1 MGFNYLTEVLT
12 MMKELVEKMSPWVGL
27 LVLGIFLL
35 LTISVV
41 RTSLFGEVEG
51 EKHIYFEIVFLL
63 LLAVVG
69 ELVVVYTKQPS
80 VMILMILGL
89 FMSPSFLALSWGF
102 LISLNLPF
110 NIPANPP
117 DILRLE
123 NVLTVFAQLGA
134 VILLFKVGMH
144 NKIERIF
151 AADNLVVAVAGV
163 ILPFVVGYLYAIYAG
178 GSFAYAMFVAAAL
191 TATSVGVT
199 VAILKEF
206 KLLNE
211 RFAEIIIGAAVLD
224 DILGLLVLSF
234 VINLTGTTG
243 SESLLMSLVLTFI
256 TAMVFLVGSV
266 LAGNYFV
273 RYLDQEGMS
282 PKRFMLILAFVLFY
296 AYFAEFI
303 KLSAIV
309 GAFMAGI
316 ILNKSKHHDEIEEKT
331 YGLEM
336 LFMPIFFISLGTF
349 MDVYALGT
357 FLVPILVLSVLA
369 IATKVV
375 GCGGAALFAKLKSLE
390 AIIVGFGMS
399 PRGEVALIVAAIGLT
414 TGILNNSEYSIIA
427 TMALLTTLV
436 TPPILQ
442 ALISRREKEA
452 TS

>member
-1 MGFNYLTEVLT
+1 
-12 MMKELVEKMSPWVGL
+12 MKSTIEKLSPIIGL
-27 LVLGIFLL
+27 LILGIFLL
-35 LTISVV
+35 LSIFVI
-41 RTSLFGEVEG
+41 RTSVFGEVEG

-63 LLAVVG
+63 LLAVAG
-69 ELVVVYTKQPS
+69 ELVVAYTKQPS
-80 VMILMILGL
+80 VMILMVLGI
-89 FMSPSFLALSWGF
+89 FMSSSFLDLSWNI
-102 LISLNLPF
+102 LTSLNLPF
-110 NIPANPP
+110 KIPANPP

-151 AADNLVVAVAGV
+151 AFDNLIVAIAGIV
-163 ILPFVVGYLYAIYAG
+163 LPFAVGYLYASYVG
-178 GSFAYAMFVAAAL
+178 GSFAYSMFVAAAL

-234 VINLTGTTG
+234 VINVTSATG
-243 SESLLMSLVLTFI
+243 SESILASIILTLI
-256 TAMVFLVGSV
+256 TAVVFLFGSV

-273 RYLDQEGMS
+273 KYLDQKEMS
-282 PKRFMLILAFVLFY
+282 PKIFMLILAFVLFY

-316 ILNKSKHHDEIEEKT
+316 ILNKSKHHGEIEEKT

-336 LFMPIFFISLGTF
+336 LFMPIFFISLGTL
-349 MDVYALGT
+349 MDINALAT
-357 FLVPILVLSVLA
+357 FLVPILILSFLA
-369 IATKVV
+369 ILTKVI
-375 GCGGAALFAKLKSLE
+375 GCGLAAIFAKLKSLE
-390 AIIVGFGMS
+390 AAIVGFGMS
-399 PRGEVALIVAAIGLT
+399 PRGEVALIVASIGLT
-414 TGILNNSEYSIIA
+414 TKILNASEYSIIA
-427 TMALLTTLV
+427 SMALLTTLV

-442 ALISRREKEA
+442 VLIRKIEKR
-452 TS
+452 TSG

>member
-1 MGFNYLTEVLT
+1 
-12 MMKELVEKMSPWVGL
+12 MKETIEKASPLIGL
-27 LVLGIFLL
+27 LVLGIFIL

-63 LLAVVG
+63 LLAVAG

-89 FMSPSFLALSWGF
+89 FMSPSFLHLSWDF
-102 LISLNLPF
+102 LHSLNLPF
-110 NIPANPP
+110 NIPSNPP

-123 NVLTVFAQLGA
+123 NILTVFAQLGA

-151 AADNLVVAVAGV
+151 AFDNLIVAIAGIV
-163 ILPFVVGYLYAIYAG
+163 LPFVVGYFYAIYAG
-178 GSFAYAMFVAAAL
+178 GSFAYSMFVAAAL

-224 DILGLLVLSF
+224 DILGLLVLSL
-234 VINLTGTTG
+234 VINITGASAGESIIIPLLLT
-243 SESLLMSLVLTFI
+243 LI
-256 TAMVFLVGSV
+256 TAIVFLLGSV

-273 RYLDQEGMS
+273 KYLDRREMS
-282 PKRFMLILAFVLFY
+282 PKIFMLILAFVLFY

-336 LFMPIFFISLGTF
+336 LFLPIFFISLGTL
-349 MDVYALGT
+349 MDINALVT
-357 FLVPILVLSVLA
+357 FLTPILILSFLA
-369 IATKVV
+369 ILTKVV
-375 GCGGAALFAKLKSLE
+375 GCGVAAIFAKLKSLE
-390 AIIVGFGMS
+390 AAIVGFGMS
-399 PRGEVALIVAAIGLT
+399 PRGEVALIVASIGLT
-414 TGILNNSEYSIIA
+414 TKILNASEYSIIA

-442 ALISRREKEA
+442 ALISMREKKNVG
-452 TS
+452 

>member
-1 MGFNYLTEVLT
+1 
-12 MMKELVEKMSPWVGL
+12 MKKTIGKISPLIGL
-27 LVLGIFLL
+27 LVLGIFIL
-35 LTISVV
+35 LTISVI
-41 RTSLFGEVEG
+41 RTSLFAEVED

-63 LLAVVG
+63 LLAVGG
-69 ELVVVYTKQPS
+69 ELLVTYTKQPS
-80 VMILMILGL
+80 VMILMVLGL
-89 FMSPSFLALSWGF
+89 LMSPSFLHLSWDF
-102 LISLNLPF
+102 LHSLNLPF

-123 NVLTVFAQLGA
+123 TILTVFAQLGA

-151 AADNLVVAVAGV
+151 AFDNLIVAVAGIV
-163 ILPFVVGYLYAIYAG
+163 LPFIVGYLYASYTG
-178 GSFAYAMFVAAAL
+178 GSFAYSMFVAAAL

-206 KLLNE
+206 KLLEE

-234 VINLTGTTG
+234 AINITGTTG
-243 SESLLMSLVLTFI
+243 GESIIASLVITLI
-256 TAMVFLVGSV
+256 TAVVFLLGSV
-266 LAGNYFV
+266 LAGDYFLK
-273 RYLDQEGMS
+273 YLDQEEMS

-316 ILNKSKHHDEIEEKT
+316 ILNRSKHHEEIEEKT

-336 LFMPIFFISLGTF
+336 LFMPIFFISLGTLI
-349 MDVYALGT
+349 DVNALVT
-357 FLVPILVLSVLA
+357 FFIPIMVLSVLA
-369 IATKVV
+369 ILTKVI
-375 GCGGAALFAKLKSLE
+375 GCGVAAILTKLKSLE
-390 AIIVGFGMS
+390 AAIVGFGMA
-399 PRGEVALIVAAIGLT
+399 PRGEVALIVASIGLT
-414 TGILNNSEYSIIA
+414 TKILDSSEYSIIA
-427 TMALLTTLV
+427 TMALLTTLI

-442 ALISRREKEA
+442 ALIAKMEKQKVG
-452 TS
+452 

>member
-1 MGFNYLTEVLT
+1 MV
-12 MMKELVEKMSPWVGL
+12 KETIEKVSPLAGL
-27 LVLGIFLL
+27 LVLGIFIL

-63 LLAVVG
+63 LLAVAG
-69 ELVVVYTKQPS
+69 ELVVAYTKQPS

-89 FMSPSFLALSWGF
+89 FMSPSFLHISWGV
-102 LISLNLPF
+102 LQSMNLPF
-110 NIPANPP
+110 SIPANPP

-123 NVLTVFAQLGA
+123 TVLSVFAQLGA

-151 AADNLVVAVAGV
+151 AFDNLIVAIAGIV
-163 ILPFVVGYLYAIYAG
+163 LPFVVGYVYADYAG
-178 GSFAYAMFVAAAL
+178 GSFAYSMFVAAAL

-206 KLLNE
+206 KMLNE

-234 VINLTGTTG
+234 VINITGASG
-243 SESLLMSLVLTFI
+243 GESMVVSILITLV
-256 TAMVFLVGSV
+256 TAAVFLLGSV
-266 LAGNYFV
+266 LAGNYFLK
-273 RYLDQEGMS
+273 YLDREEMS

-316 ILNKSKHHDEIEEKT
+316 ILNQSKHHAEIEEKT
-331 YGLEM
+331 FGLEM

-349 MDVYALGT
+349 VDVNALKA
-357 FLVPILVLSVLA
+357 FFVPIVILSILA
-369 IATKVV
+369 IVTKVI
-375 GCGGAALFAKLKSLE
+375 GCGGAAILAKLKFLE
-390 AIIVGFGMS
+390 AAAVGFGMS
-399 PRGEVALIVAAIGLT
+399 PRGEVALIVASIGLST
-414 TGILNNSEYSIIA
+414 RILDASEYSVLA

-442 ALISRREKEA
+442 ALIIKIGKEK
-452 TS
+452 TGN

>member
-1 MGFNYLTEVLT
+1 MTEKT
-12 MMKELVEKMSPWVGL
+12 IEKATPLIGL
-27 LVLGIFLL
+27 LILGIFFL
-35 LTISVV
+35 LTLSVI
-41 RTSLFGEVEG
+41 RTSVFGEVEG

-63 LLAVVG
+63 LLAVAG
-69 ELVVVYTKQPS
+69 ELLVTYTKQPS

-89 FMSPSFLALSWGF
+89 FMSPSFLVLSWSF
-102 LISLNLPF
+102 LHSLNLPF
-110 NIPANPP
+110 ALPP
-117 DILRLE
+117 DPPEILRLE
-123 NVLTVFAQLGA
+123 NILSVFAQLGA

-151 AADNLVVAVAGV
+151 AFDNLIVAIAGIV
-163 ILPFVVGYLYAIYAG
+163 LPFAVGYIYASYAG
-178 GSFAYAMFVAAAL
+178 GSFAYSMFVAAAL

-234 VINLTGTTG
+234 VINITGASGQESIVASVLLT
-243 SESLLMSLVLTFI
+243 LM
-256 TAMVFLVGSV
+256 TAFVFLFGSV
-266 LAGNYFV
+266 IAGDYFV
-273 RYLDQEGMS
+273 RYLDRKEMS

-316 ILNKSKHHDEIEEKT
+316 ILNKSKHHSEIEEKT

-336 LFMPIFFISLGTF
+336 LFMPIFFISLGTL
-349 MDVYALGT
+349 MDVNALAK
-357 FLVPILVLSVLA
+357 FFMPILVLSVLA
-369 IATKVV
+369 ILTKLI
-375 GCGGAALFAKLKSLE
+375 GCGFAGLAAKLKPLE
-390 AIIVGFGMS
+390 AAIVGFGMA
-399 PRGEVALIVAAIGLT
+399 PRGEVALIVASIGLST
-414 TGILNNSEYSIIA
+414 KILDSSEYSIIA

-442 ALISRREKEA
+442 ILIKKIQVK
-452 TS
+452 

>member
-1 MGFNYLTEVLT
+1 
-12 MMKELVEKMSPWVGL
+12 MKEAIEKLSPLIGL

-35 LTISVV
+35 LTVSVV

-63 LLAVVG
+63 LLAVAG
-69 ELVVVYTKQPS
+69 ELLVVYTKQPS

-89 FMSPSFLALSWGF
+89 LLSPSFLHLSWGV
-102 LISLNLPF
+102 LHTLNLPF
-110 NIPANPP
+110 NLPPNPP

-123 NVLTVFAQLGA
+123 TILTVFAQLGA

-144 NKIERIF
+144 NKLERIF
-151 AADNLVVAVAGV
+151 AFDNLIVAIAGIV
-163 ILPFVVGYLYAIYAG
+163 LPFVVGYLYATYSG
-178 GSFAYAMFVAAAL
+178 GSFAYSMFVASAL

-224 DILGLLVLSF
+224 DILGLLVLSL
-234 VINLTGTTG
+234 VVNVTGTSG
-243 SESLLMSLVLTFI
+243 GESIIASLVLTLI
-256 TAMVFLVGSV
+256 TAIVFLLGSV

-273 RYLDQEGMS
+273 KYLDKKEMS
-282 PKRFMLILAFVLFY
+282 AKSFMLILAFVLFY

-316 ILNKSKHHDEIEEKT
+316 ILNRSKHHAEIEEKT

-336 LFMPIFFISLGTF
+336 LFMPIFFISLGTL
-349 MDVYALGT
+349 MDVNALAT
-357 FLVPILVLSVLA
+357 FFLPIVILSVLA
-369 IATKVV
+369 ILTKVV
-375 GCGGAALFAKLKSLE
+375 GCGIAAIFAKLKTLE
-390 AIIVGFGMS
+390 AAIVGFGMS
-399 PRGEVALIVAAIGLT
+399 PRGEVALIVASIGIT
-414 TGILNNSEYSIIA
+414 TKILNASEYSIIA

-442 ALISRREKEA
+442 ILIKKRK
-452 TS
+452 